1 MMDLKNQFNRRRTPK
16 VVNLPNNF
24 TYSEVSKNAINDD
37 LLVEQDDIDPVN
49 DGKYERAL
57 NFESNSSSLSSQE
70 ENNHLDLDLQDHKK
84 PNIDLLLDRERK
96 QIKEKYDKAKQCIPK
111 DKNELGEYQ
120 LGECWAKLPKSD
132 LDKHSDS

>member
-1 MMDLKNQFNRRRTPK
+1 MRVMDLKNQFNRRRTPK

-84 PNIDLLLDRERK
+84 PNIDFLLDRERK
-96 QIKEKYDKAKQCIPK
+96 QIREKYDKAK
-111 DKNELGEYQ
+111 
-120 LGECWAKLPKSD
+120 
-132 LDKHSDS
+132 